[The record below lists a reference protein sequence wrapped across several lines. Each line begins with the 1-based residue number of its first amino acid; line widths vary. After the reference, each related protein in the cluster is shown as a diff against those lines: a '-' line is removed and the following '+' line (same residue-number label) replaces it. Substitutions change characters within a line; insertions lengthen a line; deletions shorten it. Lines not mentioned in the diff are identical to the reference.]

1 LVTNNK
7 VLSRDNLAKRREVE
21 DPSCL
26 FCSEKESVQHLFFDC
41 VVAKQCRFLISE
53 ILNTMVGVNL
63 VDIGKFWLINKNTWC
78 VKHHYFSC
86 ALVYLETQELALFP
100 ENWVEKHGDA
110 AIPDKW
116 SFYRTG

>member
-1 LVTNNK
+1 M
-7 VLSRDNLAKRREVE
+7 AKRREVE

-26 FCSEKESVQHLFFDC
+26 FCSEKESVQHLFFDR

-86 ALVYLETQELALFP
+86 ALVYLETQE
-100 ENWVEKHGDA
+100 
-110 AIPDKW
+110 
-116 SFYRTG
+116 